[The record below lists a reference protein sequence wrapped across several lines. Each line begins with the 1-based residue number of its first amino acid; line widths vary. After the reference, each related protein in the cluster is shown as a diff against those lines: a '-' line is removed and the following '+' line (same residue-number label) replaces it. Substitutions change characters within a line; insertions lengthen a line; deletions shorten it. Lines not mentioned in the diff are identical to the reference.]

1 MFQLPGLSNKVP
13 QNLMIQDLYE
23 VYRIHGSEIQKR
35 HSGNEISLLFNV
47 WGLYWDE
54 AKPGETQQLK
64 AGTT

>member
-1 MFQLPGLSNKVP
+1 
-13 QNLMIQDLYE
+13 MIQNIYE

-35 HSGNEISLLFNV
+35 HSENKISLLFNV

-54 AKPGETQQLK
+54 AKPRGTQQLK